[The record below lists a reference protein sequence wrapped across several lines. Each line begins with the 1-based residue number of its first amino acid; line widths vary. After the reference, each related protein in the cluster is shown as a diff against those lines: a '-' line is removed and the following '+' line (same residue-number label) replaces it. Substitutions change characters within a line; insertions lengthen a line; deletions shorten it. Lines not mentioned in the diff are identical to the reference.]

1 MEFLINRPADV
12 KVLRDAK
19 IFTVLMCDERG
30 VAQVFSR
37 MCREVWYS
45 NGNDRLLVAY
55 GKVNRYCD
63 LRRNRWRAMLVRNY
77 FNSPWSFIS
86 VMVAVVLLIL
96 TLLQTFYTMFGYYHP
111 PSA

>member
-1 MEFLINRPADV
+1 
-12 KVLRDAK
+12 
-19 IFTVLMCDERG
+19 MCDEEEL
-30 VAQVFSR
+30 AQVFSL
-37 MCREVWYS
+37 MCREVCYI
-45 NGNDRLLVAY
+45 NENNRVLEIY
-55 GKVNRYCD
+55 REVNKYCD

-86 VMVAVVLLIL
+86 VMGAVVLLIL